1 MGRLDRGDAD
11 ADAESVTVKIK
22 AQIARVLLGFQYL
35 VTFLLFSSLF
45 FFTPLLISMRFRADV
60 SRFLDNEGFIVT
72 LTTHK
77 T

>member
-1 MGRLDRGDAD
+1 MGRLDRGD

-35 VTFLLFSSLF
+35 VTFLLFSSFFF

-60 SRFLDNEGFIVT
+60 SRLLDNEGFIVT